1 MIVRND
7 HLYPSALLTGSRAV
21 QQSSWGHAAFQ
32 TFVEGSYDI
41 DLWKETRPE
50 PNAAKT

>member
-7 HLYPSALLTGSRAV
+7 HLYPSALLTG
-21 QQSSWGHAAFQ
+21 WGHAAFQ

-50 PNAAKT
+50 PNAATT